1 MRKNLLKQ
9 LALALLLTVAVPCVN
24 AQIAHVGDILCTSG
38 VYVSPAEYEAS
49 GLEAMG
55 VIFYVDATGQH
66 GWAVAL
72 QNVDSCGWSDNTYDT
87 PLPNF
92 PHNNKRAAIYDLDG
106 LFNTQEVLNFGAN
119 NNYSYPAFEA
129 MDVANGWYLPAI
141 GQLNYLYGNLV
152 EVNFGLGVVGGALF
166 SMTSNWSFWSSTEM
180 GNQHAWALFS
190 YGKVDGGCWK
200 IDEGGVVNSNSIAR
214 LVRGVRNF

>member
-9 LALALLLTVAVPCVN
+9 LILALLMTVAVPYAKSQV
-24 AQIAHVGDILCTSG
+24 AHVGDILCTSG

-72 QNVDSCGWSDNTYDT
+72 EDAGNLKWATNTYDI
-87 PLPNF
+87 PIDNYSSV
-92 PHNNKRAAIYDLDG
+92 RAAIYDLNG
-106 LFNTQEVLNFGAN
+106 LFNTQEVLNYGLN
-119 NNYSYPAFEA
+119 NNCSFPAFEA
-129 MDVANGWYLPAI
+129 VDVANGWYVPAI

-152 EVNFGLGVVGGALF
+152 EINASLIVCGGVAF
-166 SMTSNWSFWSSTEM
+166 EMSTNWRCWSSTEYN
-180 GNQHAWALFS
+180 GGYAWWMNSTGELVTFATNTSS
-190 YGKVDGGCWK
+190 YGSYDSAKSCQYKVRA
-200 IDEGGVVNSNSIAR
+200 I
-214 LVRGVRNF
+214 RNF